1 MRLDKSKLAE
11 VKEKITAPVM
21 VPVEI
26 NGSKFEVI
34 VETKFSDTVRGKLGK
49 TIELFTEENLKT
61 YGTELVTTLLM
72 LMSTTDI
79 EWSFDLEEDMDTLT
93 LLLNSGA
100 AKLLLETIPVTLINE
115 AIAYMQLIQETAEGI
130 LKEQKLEN
138 EKVQKNSIAKKSV
151 PKE

>member
-138 EKVQKNSIAKKSV
+138 EKVQKTQ
-151 PKE
+151 

>member
-34 VETKFSDTVRGKLGK
+34 VETKFSDTVRGKFGK

-138 EKVQKNSIAKKSV
+138 EKVQKTQ
-151 PKE
+151 

>member
-1 MRLDKSKLAE
+1 M
-11 VKEKITAPVM
+11 
-21 VPVEI
+21 
-26 NGSKFEVI
+26 
-34 VETKFSDTVRGKLGK
+34 
-49 TIELFTEENLKT
+49 FTEENLKT

-138 EKVQKNSIAKKSV
+138 EKVQKTQ
-151 PKE
+151 